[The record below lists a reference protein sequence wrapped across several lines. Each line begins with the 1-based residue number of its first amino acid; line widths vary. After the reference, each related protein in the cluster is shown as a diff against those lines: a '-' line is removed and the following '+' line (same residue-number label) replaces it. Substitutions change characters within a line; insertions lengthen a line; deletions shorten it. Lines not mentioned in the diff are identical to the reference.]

1 MKPGPMLWTIQT
13 TSEWLI
19 HWTFSLSIFSTFLCI
34 WHVPIRIWL
43 LTMTLQKLHHMFGS
57 TYQCLGFCCFS
68 PNFGKWG
75 WGGGALY
82 PKVPSSTPQIHQ
94 EGHDKTHQHADE
106 TTHFCIALL
115 CTLLMCWP
123 HALQVINGR
132 CQSMPENSILANRK
146 MNKTPILYQSILYL
160 EKWHKAVTIF
170 KIFIPNQPLYFQFQ
184 LFPAAKSFKML
195 TVT

>member
-19 HWTFSLSIFSTFLCI
+19 HWTFSLFHIQHFPLHLTCAHQNLIVDNDTTKVAPYVWKHLSVFGFLLFFTKF
-34 WHVPIRIWL
+34 WEMGV
-43 LTMTLQKLHHMFGS
+43 
-57 TYQCLGFCCFS
+57 
-68 PNFGKWG
+68 
-75 WGGGALY
+75 GGGALY

-106 TTHFCIALL
+106 TTHLCIALL

-195 TVT
+195 AVT